1 MRVRAPIEVS
11 FSTRAPRPITTSSSI
26 ATRSRTH
33 AWSPTITR
41 APSVEPANTIAAVE
55 ITVPS
60 PTTVGG
66 RGSRL
71 AVERGESVGCLPVT
85 AFSRPWTPSLSTA
98 PGGTTAVG
106 WISAAMVEALGQ
118 PVERTDDREPVASL
132 AMVAGAFLHE
142 REEVLELEPERLVVR
157 DLRAVDV
164 TRPRAPLAVALRGLP
179 RRLLVHGD
187 LPLELHVVE
196 DDHLLAPDDGH
207 LPHLVGVEPRQVHVG
222 DLPGREAEEAE
233 DDVFDALLQIVH
245 HVRDRLAPLLAEEPE
260 DHGEVVDAERP
271 ERVLVRADHAEVL
284 TVPVDAG
291 DLAQLAGFDELLH
304 LPETRVVEKQM
315 TGHQHEIPLLR
326 EGDELLHL
334 LRAHR
339 GRLLDKN
346 VLASLERLLR
356 ELVVGRHRRRDR
368 DRRDGV
374 VGERVV
380 ERGRDP
386 RVGIALGV
394 VVAPCLVEVADPRQ
408 LGELADDASD
418 VPSPAP
424 DARVGDADRQ
434 SFQTFSL
441 EIPARPV
448 ALRRSTTRLASSTS
462 HR

>member
-71 AVERGESVGCLPVT
+71 
-85 AFSRPWTPSLSTA
+85 
-98 PGGTTAVG
+98 
-106 WISAAMVEALGQ
+106 MVEALGQ

-196 DDHLLAPDDGH
+196 DDH
-207 LPHLVGVEPRQVHVG
+207 
-222 DLPGREAEEAE
+222 
-233 DDVFDALLQIVH
+233 
-245 HVRDRLAPLLAEEPE
+245 
-260 DHGEVVDAERP
+260 
-271 ERVLVRADHAEVL
+271 
-284 TVPVDAG
+284 
-291 DLAQLAGFDELLH
+291 
-304 LPETRVVEKQM
+304 
-315 TGHQHEIPLLR
+315 
-326 EGDELLHL
+326 
-334 LRAHR
+334 
-339 GRLLDKN
+339 
-346 VLASLERLLR
+346 
-356 ELVVGRHRRRDR
+356 
-368 DRRDGV
+368 
-374 VGERVV
+374 
-380 ERGRDP
+380 
-386 RVGIALGV
+386 
-394 VVAPCLVEVADPRQ
+394 
-408 LGELADDASD
+408 
-418 VPSPAP
+418 
-424 DARVGDADRQ
+424 
-434 SFQTFSL
+434 
-441 EIPARPV
+441 
-448 ALRRSTTRLASSTS
+448 
-462 HR
+462 

>member
-71 AVERGESVGCLPVT
+71 AVERGESVGCLPTT
-85 AFSRPWTPSLSTA
+85 ACSRTLTPSPSTA
-98 PGGTTAVG
+98 PGWTTAVG

-196 DDHLLAPDDGH
+196 DDHLLAPDDRH
-207 LPHLVGVEPRQVHVG
+207 PPHLVRVEPREMHVR
-222 DLPGREAEEAE
+222 DLAGREPQEAE
-233 DDVFDALLQIVH
+233 DDVFDALLQVIH
-245 HVRDRLAPLLAEEPE
+245 AVRDRLGRLLSQKPE
-260 DHGEVVDAERP
+260 DHRQVVDAERP
-271 ERVLVRADHAEVL
+271 EGVLV
-284 TVPVDAG
+284 G
-291 DLAQLAGFDELLH
+291 
-304 LPETRVVEKQM
+304 
-315 TGHQHEIPLLR
+315 
-326 EGDELLHL
+326 
-334 LRAHR
+334 
-339 GRLLDKN
+339 
-346 VLASLERLLR
+346 
-356 ELVVGRHRRRDR
+356 
-368 DRRDGV
+368 
-374 VGERVV
+374 
-380 ERGRDP
+380 
-386 RVGIALGV
+386 
-394 VVAPCLVEVADPRQ
+394 
-408 LGELADDASD
+408 
-418 VPSPAP
+418 
-424 DARVGDADRQ
+424 
-434 SFQTFSL
+434 
-441 EIPARPV
+441 
-448 ALRRSTTRLASSTS
+448 
-462 HR
+462 